1 MKEHELLLLFDFIYR
16 TIYSVCKNDMTMIE
30 TKVINPFFAKYRSVI
45 TSKSHKVEGELPLA
59 INHYRY
65 IYNVVSK
72 LMAYSIDNKSFY
84 RNIKNLYLAKDKGDK
99 IKVASYLALWLLSK
113 IKNTAHDTYV
123 PDTEAIDMDAIYS
136 KYKFSDVF
144 TKLSVNKQKCKIYDY
159 TGRVIPIHSNDLYAI
174 YTFVPNKSYDKY
186 NVGLKDIVRL
196 IINPVDFLCY
206 WFKEHTDTF
215 IQNVYDEIKYT
226 ERKLGQDQ
234 KSDIN
239 LYISKIVIYEKL
251 EFSEIKIE
259 YTTDKEVAKSITSP
273 LIIECNKYIAMRK
286 QMSAAINQYS
296 KEIIDKYREYLTF
309 TSSDYIHLHSKGFD
323 AIFRTK
329 SEYFN
334 GNNNDIVF
342 RKMCKNSPNE
352 MHELT
357 KYLLSSQK
365 YEDKPIR
372 EININF
378 FELKNVYFSK
388 INKELTL
395 VYHINP
401 EYIKQI
407 LEEEAFS
414 NICLII
420 PGTEDSD

>member
-1 MKEHELLLLFDFIYR
+1 M
-16 TIYSVCKNDMTMIE
+16 
-30 TKVINPFFAKYRSVI
+30 
-45 TSKSHKVEGELPLA
+45 
-59 INHYRY
+59 
-65 IYNVVSK
+65 
-72 LMAYSIDNKSFY
+72 
-84 RNIKNLYLAKDKGDK
+84 
-99 IKVASYLALWLLSK
+99 
-113 IKNTAHDTYV
+113 
-123 PDTEAIDMDAIYS
+123 
-136 KYKFSDVF
+136 
-144 TKLSVNKQKCKIYDY
+144 
-159 TGRVIPIHSNDLYAI
+159 
-174 YTFVPNKSYDKY
+174 
-186 NVGLKDIVRL
+186 
-196 IINPVDFLCY
+196 
-206 WFKEHTDTF
+206 
-215 IQNVYDEIKYT
+215 
-226 ERKLGQDQ
+226 
-234 KSDIN
+234 
-239 LYISKIVIYEKL
+239 IYEKF

-273 LIIECNKYIAMRK
+273 LAIECNKYIDMRK
-286 QMSAAINQYS
+286 QRSATINQYS

-334 GNNNDIVF
+334 GNNNDIEF
-342 RKMCKNSPNE
+342 RKMCKNNPND
-352 MHELT
+352 MNELT

-378 FELKNVYFSK
+378 FELKNVYFSR

-414 NICLII
+414 NIYLMI
-420 PGTEDSD
+420 PGTENPD